1 MGNNSF
7 LFNLEW
13 YNVLLDYPEEV
24 RFEVYEAIMRYAS
37 TGTLSELKPLAKMA
51 FSFIKKEIDYNREK
65 YNDTIEKRRAAGVKS
80 AEVKKLR
87 KEQSE
92 QTELINQQNQHE
104 LTQSTY
110 VSDVQQ
116 NQHKATNSTD
126 NDNVY
131 VNDNIYVN
139 DIIKDNIIKEK
150 IHKREKDEL
159 KAQFETFRKKYPGKK
174 RGLDTEYS
182 NFQKRHKDWR
192 EVIPILD
199 AAVEA
204 YIAQM
209 RGQPQQYIKHL
220 QTWLNNRCWED
231 EYPEPTAQLVP
242 TTNTRDNGT
251 IDKSNRQ
258 AEIARL
264 VAAKLARAG
273 TREDEPDITGY
284 Y

>member
-51 FSFIKKEIDYNREK
+51 FSFIKKEMDYNREK
-65 YNDTIEKRRAAGVKS
+65 YEDTIEKRRAAGVKS
-80 AEVKKLR
+80 AEVKKMR
-87 KEQSE
+87 KEQIE
-92 QTELINQQNQHE
+92 QNEQKNQQNQHV
-104 LTQSTY
+104 LTQLTS
-110 VSDVQQ
+110 VECVQQ

-126 NDNVY
+126 N
-131 VNDNIYVN
+131 VNDNVNDN

-150 IHKREKDEL
+150 IHKKEKDEL
-159 KAQFETFRKKYPGKK
+159 KAQFEDFRKKYPGKK
-174 RGLDTEYS
+174 RGLDTEYA
-182 NFQKRHKDWR
+182 NFQKKHKDWR
-192 EVIPILD
+192 AVIPILD
-199 AAVEA
+199 SAVEA

-231 EYPEPTAQLVP
+231 EYPESPTLP
-242 TTNTRDNGT
+242 ENTLKTRYNDT
-251 IDKSNRQ
+251 STDRANRQ

-264 VAAKLARAG
+264 VAAKLASGGSRN
-273 TREDEPDITGY
+273 DPDIAEFY
-284 Y
+284 